1 MTCGCMAKGGAWDGI
16 STKRPT
22 TRCAY
27 CAEKHFATAY
37 ALAREAESAEE
48 YAEVDRA
55 FIVGELVL
63 AQWHL
68 GKDSPAAA
76 ALREARHLVQERR
89 GVEVEW
95 GRLLDAVGKA
105 VEAWRKEGEA

>member
-1 MTCGCMAKGGAWDGI
+1 MTCGCMATGGAWDGI

-37 ALAREAESAEE
+37 ALAREAESAAE
-48 YAEVDRA
+48 YAEADRA
-55 FIVGELVL
+55 FVIGELVL

-76 ALREARHLVQERR
+76 ALREARHLVQARR
-89 GVEVEW
+89 AGEVDW
-95 GRLLDAVGKA
+95 GMLLGEVGKS
-105 VEAWRKEGEA
+105 VEAARKESVT